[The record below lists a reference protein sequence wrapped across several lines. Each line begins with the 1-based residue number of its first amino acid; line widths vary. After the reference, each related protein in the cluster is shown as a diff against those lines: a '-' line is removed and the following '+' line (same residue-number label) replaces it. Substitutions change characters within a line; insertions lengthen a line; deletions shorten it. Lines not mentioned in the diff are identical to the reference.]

1 MSSFSDKNIDSLKG
15 LGKVRLDER
24 FTKEELKEMCRERDL
39 HVSGDKEDLI
49 NNLMKW
55 KKKLSQSNKKQANT
69 PSKLKYDN
77 NNNMDLEY
85 LVGLGKVK
93 LDENFL
99 IPPRQPVFV

>member
-55 KKKLSQSNKKQANT
+55 KKKLKKGNHETQENVNRSASSKIARSLPDQSY
-69 PSKLKYDN
+69 PGS
-77 NNNMDLEY
+77 
-85 LVGLGKVK
+85 VS
-93 LDENFL
+93 
-99 IPPRQPVFV
+99 

>member
-69 PSKLKYDN
+69 PSKLKYN
-77 NNNMDLEY
+77 NKYIDTFLC
-85 LVGLGKVK
+85 LLGSIEFEHTCASDI
-93 LDENFL
+93 LCSN
-99 IPPRQPVFV
+99 

>member
-15 LGKVRLDER
+15 LGKVKLDER
-24 FTKEELKEMCRERDL
+24 FTKVELKEMCKERDL

-77 NNNMDLEY
+77 NNNMD
-85 LVGLGKVK
+85 
-93 LDENFL
+93 
-99 IPPRQPVFV
+99 